1 MGFDSKIHI
10 SLPFKLDLAGMPDR
24 EKYLRDDWFW
34 TKEPETIAW
43 IQTFEHNTI
52 FWDIGANIGCY
63 SLYAATLGRVAQV
76 YAFEPFAPNYER
88 LKANIELNQCWRTVK
103 AEQIAIS
110 NETGMA
116 NFATKS
122 TEIGSSGGQI
132 GEIKGYLPQM
142 AYPVEVTTGDSYANI
157 WGCPNYVK
165 IDVDGIEEKILA
177 GMPRV
182 LNSKSL
188 KSVLIEDNTPSGI
201 IHNIMLGYGFEPWVE
216 LERLKLRHQA
226 FNRVYRRK

>member
-1 MGFDSKIHI
+1 MWASVIYLSSMKEFESA
-10 SLPFKLDLAGMPDR
+10 LAEVRPFMK
-24 EKYLRDDWFW
+24 
-34 TKEPETIAW
+34 TKNFFCGGSDPIA
-43 IQTFEHNTI
+43 THLI
-52 FWDIGANIGCY
+52 FKSVLLTKW
-63 SLYAATLGRVAQV
+63 
-76 YAFEPFAPNYER
+76 PFAPNYER

-103 AEQIAIS
+103 AEQIAMS

-142 AYPVEVTTGDSYANI
+142 AYPVEVTTGDAYANI

-165 IDVDGIEEKILA
+165 IDVDGIEEKILS
-177 GMPRV
+177 GMPKV

-188 KSVLIEDNTPSGI
+188 KSVLIEDNTSKPLI
-201 IHNIMLGYGFEPWVE
+201 KNILEWYGFEPWVE
-216 LERLKLRHQA
+216 LERLKLRQQA
-226 FNRVYRRK
+226 FNRIYRRK